1 MKALAPSLIA
11 MIAMIALLPA
21 AGAADELQAFNS
33 FDAAKKVADILMQ
46 IAPDQQRFFVREFR
60 GIASNNIGLSKLVGD
75 QLTKAGKTVESGA
88 PIELEGR
95 LLRLPRDESKELTG
109 FTIQGSVFLGGG
121 STRRFSV
128 NVMNRDDGLSTVG
141 DTGEAS
147 PPPTA
152 GPGTPPV
159 VQPTIAGAE
168 VRPSPDN
175 PYGVEILIE
184 SAPGQ
189 YVPLTPHLEDHLM
202 QVDLKLGAISA
213 VRLHTR
219 TDFEAAVEVLI
230 DGLGRFALSDDPR
243 FTNGRDII
251 APRGQR
257 IISGYYRDAQI
268 VDAFQIG
275 EHSKSVAAQK
285 LPNPKDIGTVTVTFA
300 AAWKPGEKPPPNE
313 PDVAKD
319 VPIGTIRGPKRADP
333 TVTVVRDIGAI
344 RAVVK
349 VRY

>member
-1 MKALAPSLIA
+1 MKPFTPILIALLALAPV
-11 MIAMIALLPA
+11 A
-21 AGAADELQAFNS
+21 AAADELQAFNS

-60 GIASNNIGLSKLVGD
+60 GIASNNIGLSKLIGD

-88 PIELEGR
+88 PVELEGR
-95 LLRLPRDESKELTG
+95 LLRLPRDESKDLTG
-109 FTIQGSVFLGGG
+109 FTIQGSVFLSGGA
-121 STRRFSV
+121 TRRFSV

-152 GPGTPPV
+152 EPGTPPV
-159 VQPTIAGAE
+159 VQPTIAGTE

-175 PYGVEILIE
+175 PYGVEILAE
-184 SAPGQ
+184 TAPGQ
-189 YVPLTPHLEDHLM
+189 FVPLTPRLDGEVM
-202 QVDLKLGAISA
+202 KVDLRIGTIYA
-213 VRLHTR
+213 VRVHNR

-230 DGLGRFALSDDPR
+230 DGLSRFALSDDPS
-243 FTNGRDII
+243 FSNGRDII

-257 IISGYYRDAQI
+257 IISGYYRDSQL

-275 EHSKSVAAQK
+275 EHSKSVAALT

-300 AAWKPGEKPPPNE
+300 AAWKRGEKPPPNE
-313 PDVAKD
+313 PDVPKD
-319 VPIGTIRGPKRADP
+319 VPIGTVRGPQRVDP
-333 TVTVVRDIGAI
+333 TVRVERDIGAI